1 MVVPDPVQ
9 FIFVVLE
16 HIEFISV
23 ALKHK
28 KFISVVIE
36 HIKIRHHRNRLLTS
50 VVPQT
55 ISMVNVECTLFGV
68 VVHV

>member
-1 MVVPDPVQ
+1 MVVPEPVQ

-16 HIEFISV
+16 HIE
-23 ALKHK
+23 
-28 KFISVVIE
+28 FISVVIE